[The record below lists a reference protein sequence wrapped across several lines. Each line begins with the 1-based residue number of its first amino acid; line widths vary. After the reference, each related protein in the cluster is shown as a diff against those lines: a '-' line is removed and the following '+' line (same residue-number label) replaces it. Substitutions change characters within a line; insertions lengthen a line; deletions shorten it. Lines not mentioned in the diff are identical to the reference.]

1 MEMKDRENSDKYTKI
16 ERYEWMY
23 KRIKG
28 VINVLFTIHK
38 TSQQELE
45 WQSDHAGSNAG
56 LIILVYTALV
66 IKF

>member
-1 MEMKDRENSDKYTKI
+1 MEMKDRENSDKYMEI
-16 ERYEWMY
+16 ERYKLMY

-28 VINVLFTIHK
+28 VINVLFTILK

-56 LIILVYTALV
+56 LKILVYTALV